1 MNSRKTGT
9 GDQSQWMRLSGISL
23 VAAACVLL
31 PTMSMAGEH
40 PEHPKS
46 GDKTAAKEVTA
57 KKGKLDAAA
66 EEVAAKKGKLDGKSF
81 AGELVEKGKTSG
93 DGDEFVF
100 EQGKFLS
107 TACFKHGFG
116 KADYV
121 ATEQDGV
128 IEFTS
133 ETRNAS
139 KENMSWK
146 GTVKGDQIKGT
157 VLHQSGS
164 KQTEYRFK
172 GSLKPAAAAAAVM
185 PSTETPSTEK
195 SEQPEQ
201 PNAVTPSTEKSE
213 QPEKSKQS
221 EHPE

>member
-1 MNSRKTGT
+1 MNSRKPGT
-9 GDQSQWMRLSGISL
+9 RNRSQWMRLSGISL
-23 VAAACVLL
+23 VAAACALL

-46 GDKTAAKEVTA
+46 GDETAAKEVTA

-107 TACFKHGFG
+107 TACFNHGFG

-157 VLHQSGS
+157 VLHQSGA

-172 GSLKPAAAAAAVM
+172 GSLKPAAAAA
-185 PSTETPSTEK
+185 
-195 SEQPEQ
+195 
-201 PNAVTPSTEKSE
+201 VTPSTEKSE
-213 QPEKSKQS
+213 QPKQPEQAEQPEQPKQS
-221 EHPE
+221 EQAEQPKQPEHPEHQK